1 MIQQIQLALMIYDL
15 GLASDAALAAPA
27 DEATAATAKLHTQ
40 IEAWGTDPA
49 KAVGLPEAAFTM
61 PLALMNYD
69 LGLSMTAL
77 RAAGGA
83 YERAAL
89 MTEIHGKVRAW
100 REDPLETA
108 SAVLIA
114 CLKKNGN
121 RRQVTAKEL
130 GMPSRTFYLFIET
143 HQLHARIDEVM
154 SAAKHPAPHGPPR
167 TFEYEKGAVHE

>member
-69 LGLSMTAL
+69 LGR
-77 RAAGGA
+77 RAFAEHPDCDAIYIGGGA
-83 YERAAL
+83 WIVEPWGSGVNPWAP
-89 MTEIHGKVRAW
+89 G
-100 REDPLETA
+100 
-108 SAVLIA
+108 
-114 CLKKNGN
+114 G
-121 RRQVTAKEL
+121 RR
-130 GMPSRTFYLFIET
+130 
-143 HQLHARIDEVM
+143 
-154 SAAKHPAPHGPPR
+154 
-167 TFEYEKGAVHE
+167 